1 MDRGQRK
8 RLADICEKLGVA
20 FFAGVAL
27 KGIRSDMEIL
37 LILAFMALFFVLGM
51 WWYLSRQQR

>member
-1 MDRGQRK
+1 
-8 RLADICEKLGVA
+8 
-20 FFAGVAL
+20 
-27 KGIRSDMEIL
+27 MEIL